1 MVLMKKSVLGLML
14 GLAMIACDNIESKK
28 ETVKAEKAN
37 EAVAAESVEDNRKVI
52 LFFGNSITAGYGLDM
67 SEAFPALIQQRLD
80 SLGYSYHVINAG
92 LSGETSAG
100 GLSRIDWVLKTPVD
114 IFALEL
120 GGNDGLRGISL
131 DDTEKNLSEIIE
143 KVRQSNPQVKI
154 IVAGMQIPPNMGQ
167 EYTDQFKGIFP
178 SLAEKHNTALI
189 PFILEG
195 VGGIPELNLADG
207 IHPTPEGHK
216 ILADNVWAVLKPI
229 IEEENI

>member
-1 MVLMKKSVLGLML
+1 ML

>member
-1 MVLMKKSVLGLML
+1 MIKSILGALL
-14 GLAMIACDNIESKK
+14 LVGVFACDSIDSSKQTTSK
-28 ETVKAEKAN
+28 EKVSEADVASEPAEDK
-37 EAVAAESVEDNRKVI
+37 RKVI
-52 LFFGNSITAGYGLDM
+52 LFYGNSITAGYGLDI
-67 SEAFPALIQQRLD
+67 SEAFPAIIQERLD
-80 SLGYSYHVINAG
+80 SLGYDYNVINAG

-131 DDTEKNLSEIIE
+131 DETEKNLSEIIE
-143 KVRQSNPQVKI
+143 KVKQSNPQVKI

-167 EYTDQFKGIFP
+167 EYTDRFRGIFP
-178 SLAEKHNTALI
+178 ALAEKHNTALI

-195 VGGIPELNLADG
+195 VGGIPELNLPDG

-216 ILADNVWAVLKPI
+216 MLADNVWAVLEPI
-229 IEEENI
+229 IDEDNI